1 MTIMAQ
7 PFNPTDRLTVTLEA
21 QQWNQVLAALGE
33 GPYRVVAPIVHALH
47 DQLYA
52 QQSEPIPQRSDNVFS
67 MEAGE

>member
-1 MTIMAQ
+1 
-7 PFNPTDRLTVTLEA
+7 
-21 QQWNQVLAALGE
+21 VLAALGE